1 MKACQLSLSFYHLS
15 HSSIYKTTNM
25 KTLRYIL
32 LMAFGLLLTNVVKA
46 QDESEKKN
54 YDPENWFAGGSVS
67 LGLGNGSFNVGLHP
81 HYGYTV
87 AKWIDFAGVA
97 NFEYQS
103 QRDGYN
109 NKYRTTIYGLG
120 VFTRIFPV
128 HFIFLQAQPE
138 YNFITQKFIPFTG
151 SGGTVKTNL
160 HAPSVLVGGGYT
172 TSRSDKNSFTYLS
185 ILVDVVKNIN
195 SPYVDGYGNLLPI
208 IRAGVNIGLNRGK
221 RK

>member
-1 MKACQLSLSFYHLS
+1 MKAFR
-15 HSSIYKTTNM
+15 IF
-25 KTLRYIL
+25 L
-32 LMAFGLLLTNVVKA
+32 LAVCSLLLATDLSA
-46 QDESEKKN
+46 QDKSEKKNN
-54 YDPENWFAGGSVS
+54 YDPENCFTGGSVS

-151 SGGTVKTNL
+151 TGGTVKTNL